1 VKRGD
6 KMQKKILIGLGI
18 AIILVLG
25 IIINHKD
32 KKTLYPEQTFDEK
45 AVFNT
50 QIVVEIKGE
59 VNRPGVYMMDI
70 DERLYSL
77 IRVAGGLTGNA
88 EIEGINFA
96 QKLSD
101 GMVITIPRKQ
111 DNQDQITNKI
121 SINRATIYELMTLKG
136 IGEARAKSIIDYR
149 NTHGP
154 FTNIEGLLNVPG
166 ISETIFNQI
175 KDNITL

>member
-1 VKRGD
+1 
-6 KMQKKILIGLGI
+6 MQKKILIGLGI

-88 EIEGINFA
+88 EIE
-96 QKLSD
+96 
-101 GMVITIPRKQ
+101 
-111 DNQDQITNKI
+111 
-121 SINRATIYELMTLKG
+121 E
-136 IGEARAKSIIDYR
+136 
-149 NTHGP
+149 
-154 FTNIEGLLNVPG
+154 
-166 ISETIFNQI
+166 
-175 KDNITL
+175 